1 MDNRAG
7 IGSALCRKFQNLFAS
22 GGSSCPKDLEGLI
35 TQCIPAEA
43 HVDLVA
49 ILTDEEIR
57 GALFEMDP
65 NKAPGP
71 DGLRGIFFRSYWQT
85 VQKDV
90 IDIVREFFITRHLLP
105 KLNEANIVLIL
116 KVDVLSKLKD
126 YRPISLCNVV

>member
-1 MDNRAG
+1 MV
-7 IGSALCRKFQNLFAS
+7 
-22 GGSSCPKDLEGLI
+22 
-35 TQCIPAEA
+35 T
-43 HVDLVA
+43 

-71 DGLRGIFFRSYWQT
+71 DGLWGIFFRSYWQT

-90 IDIVREFFITRHLLP
+90 IDTVREFFITRRLLP

-116 KVDVLSKLKD
+116 KVDVLFKLND